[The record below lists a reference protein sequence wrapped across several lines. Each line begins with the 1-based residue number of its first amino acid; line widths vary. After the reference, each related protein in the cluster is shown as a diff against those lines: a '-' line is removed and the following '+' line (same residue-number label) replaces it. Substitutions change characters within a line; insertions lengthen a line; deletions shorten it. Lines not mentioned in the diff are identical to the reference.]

1 MKKSISFLYLLLV
14 FLHLKGISGTGYAVG
29 DLISNKTNGSWTTP
43 SDWDVWNGS
52 AAVAQSVV
60 IPTSSTN
67 TFILSGDTY
76 TLPSTGTRE
85 CKTLTINTGGKLY
98 TGVSSNRFLNVYGD
112 VYCNGIIGNGSTF
125 DGISFNIEGTSCTI
139 SGTGSFDCARIRK
152 STNTNATTSL
162 VFDMNSNLRFNG
174 TALYNNSSSGS
185 LFNITIAQGITVT
198 CPGDGTTNS
207 GGNVAIDGIDG
218 SGTGY
223 MGGSIIVNGTLTL
236 SGKGTT
242 ISKLYLTTDNTNTNY
257 PVAITIGQ
265 TGIIN
270 TPSLI
275 FTNSSAAGS
284 TMTIDSSGI
293 LNITNEP
300 SVYSSPGTTNN
311 TYSFLPGSII
321 EYSKSGNQTIYSFG
335 TTHYPDLICSGGIKS
350 LPASMIVDST
360 LSLSGTASLSIG
372 SYTLTLS
379 GNISGSGT
387 ITGSSTS
394 DLIINNNGSV
404 YPNLNFTSGAAVLHD
419 LILNSNAKASL
430 GTSLNITAGSAA
442 GSVTVGAGAILST
455 NNELTLLSDANGT
468 ARVGVSAGTISGNV
482 TVERYIPAHRGWRL
496 LTAPFI
502 AAGAPTINQAWQDS
516 VSNPDRLS
524 PIDPYAGYGT
534 EITKTTIAQNGY
546 DQGSTNNPS
555 IDYFTGSAWSA
566 LPATDQGAITDH
578 PGYFLFVRGDRSII
592 VSNAYIA
599 ATETI
604 LHPKGQLLIGSK
616 TISIPNAGLQVIGNP
631 YASAINFNSI
641 YNNNSSSGAIVNT
654 YYLWD
659 PELTG
664 TNGVGAFVTLTDDG
678 TGTGNY
684 VYNVQ
689 PASPIDLHGRIESSS
704 AFFINAVGAG
714 TITIN
719 ESDKSSGSATVLRP
733 ASNNNPVKYI
743 RTNLYSNNAGEDRVL
758 KDGALIL
765 FNNSF
770 SDSVAWKEDAMK
782 LNNSAEN
789 IAIDKNDHLISI
801 EKRRFIDKNDTVVYN
816 MSQLHQQ
823 PYILELTTNNF
834 VDSNL
839 SASLYDN
846 YLNTSIPVNLF
857 GLTTDSFT
865 VTSDIASANA
875 DRFKLIFNKDTLPG
889 HNPGGQQDDST
900 SAIKNMFYHT
910 SMQNGMLTLN
920 WNNVPAG
927 QYSIAL
933 FDNIGRLIFR
943 TGVNVSS
950 NNTRQNLVIGKNIT
964 TGIYEL
970 EIISPNNEHITNSIF
985 YRQ

>member
-1 MKKSISFLYLLLV
+1 MKKTFSFLYVLLV
-14 FLHLKGISGTGYAVG
+14 LLHLKGISGTGYVVG

-43 SDWDVWNGS
+43 SDWDIWNGS
-52 AAVAQSVV
+52 AAVAQSTV

-67 TFILSGDTY
+67 AFILSSDTY
-76 TLPSTGTRE
+76 TLPSTGIRE
-85 CKTLTINTGGKLY
+85 CKTLTINTSGKLY
-98 TGVSSNRFLNVYGD
+98 TNVSANRFLNVYGD
-112 VYCNGIIGNGSTF
+112 ILCNGTIGNGSTF
-125 DGISFNIEGTSCTI
+125 DGISFNIEGASCTI

-152 STNTNATTSL
+152 NSNTNAVTSL
-162 VFDMNSNLRFNG
+162 LFGINANLRFTG

-185 LFNITIAQGITVT
+185 LFNITIAQGTTVV

-223 MGGSIIVNGTLTL
+223 MGGSITVNGTLTL
-236 SGKGTT
+236 SGTGTT

-270 TPSLI
+270 TPTI
-275 FTNSSAAGS
+275 VCNNSSAAGS
-284 TMTIDSSGI
+284 TLVIDSGGV
-293 LNITNEP
+293 LNITGEP
-300 SVYSSPGTTNN
+300 SVYSSPGITNN
-311 TYSFLPGSII
+311 SYSFLPGSTI
-321 EYSKSGNQTIYSFG
+321 EYSKSGNQTIHSFA
-335 TTHYPDLICSGGIKS
+335 TAHYPNLICSGGIKS
-350 LPASMIVDST
+350 LSASITIDSV

-372 SYTLTLS
+372 SNTLTLS
-379 GNISGSGT
+379 GNISGTGMLN
-387 ITGSSTS
+387 GSSTS
-394 DLIINNNGSV
+394 NLIINNNGSV
-404 YPNLNFTSGAAVLHD
+404 YTNLNFTSSANILHD
-419 LILNSNAKASL
+419 FTLNSNAK
-430 GTSLNITAGSAA
+430 TSLRTVLSIVAGSAA
-442 GSVTVGAGAILST
+442 GSVTVAAGAILST
-455 NNELTLLSDANGT
+455 NNDLTLLSDANGT

-516 VSNPDRLS
+516 VSNTDRLS
-524 PIDPYAGYGT
+524 PINPYPGYGT

-555 IDYFTGSAWSA
+555 IDYFTGSAWAA
-566 LPATDQGAITDH
+566 LPATDVGSITDY

-604 LHPKGQLLIGSK
+604 LHPKGQLLVGSK
-616 TISIPNAGLQVIGNP
+616 TIAVPNAGLQVIGNP
-631 YASAINFNSI
+631 YASAINFNLI
-641 YNNNSSSGAIVNT
+641 YNDNSASGAIVNT

-704 AFFINAVGAG
+704 AFFINAIGAG

-733 ASNNNPVKYI
+733 AVNTNPVKSI
-743 RTNLYSNNAGEDRVL
+743 RTSLYSNNAGEDRIL

-770 SDSVAWKEDAMK
+770 SDSVAWQEDAMK
-782 LNNSAEN
+782 LNNSGEN
-789 IAIDKNDHLISI
+789 IAIDKNNHLVSI
-801 EKRRFIDKNDTVVYN
+801 EKRKLVDKNDTVVYN
-816 MSQLHQQ
+816 MNQLHPQ
-823 PYILELTTNNF
+823 PYVLELTANDIG
-834 VDSNL
+834 DSTM

-846 YLNTSIPVNLF
+846 YLNTSIPVNLS
-857 GLTTDSFT
+857 GLTSDSFT

-875 DRFKLIFNKDTLPG
+875 NRFKLIFNKDRSTDD
-889 HNPGGQQDDST
+889 NPGGQQDDST
-900 SAIKNMFYHT
+900 VVVKNMGYHA

-920 WNNVPAG
+920 WNNAPAG
-927 QYSIAL
+927 QYAIAL

-950 NNTRQNLVIGKNIT
+950 DNTQQNLIIGKNIT
-964 TGIYEL
+964 AGIYEL
-970 EIISPNNEHITNSIF
+970 EIISPNNERITNSIL
-985 YRQ
+985 YR